1 MIPSL
6 PFKSSFSFSV
16 SPFRFPRFPFCSLN
30 RSPAVPY
37 PSDSAPSALFP
48 SVPAGADSV
57 PPADRPAVPRDAVA
71 PAGTDGLLLLHDP
84 PLAKRAPLP
93 AELAPQ
99 ALLSAERPAGE
110 LLEGHALEEA
120 VPRGESGMLM
130 GSGTAAGL
138 LEFALPQGG
147 RGEATAGYEGEYEA
161 MLAGSGEGYIDEGGA
176 MLMEMDAARRA
187 GAQPGN
193 AAQQGSA
200 GQTGHGGEAGG
211 EADPAGESA
220 ENETGVWTSTLIEHS
235 QSRVKKGKRCPVCST
250 RCGNSSKFCSV
261 CHSPFK
267 TISKTGRVGFPRG
280 CVVKRYR
287 CSVEGCG
294 ALFHYES
301 QLLAHMRTHNHIK
314 VSPAGRVEGRRS
326 SARSARSSSRR
337 RAV

>member
-1 MIPSL
+1 M
-6 PFKSSFSFSV
+6 
-16 SPFRFPRFPFCSLN
+16 RFPRFPFRSLN
-30 RSPAVPY
+30 RSPAVSY
-37 PSDSAPSALFP
+37 PADAAPGGLFP
-48 SVPAGADSV
+48 SVPAGPDPV
-57 PPADRPAVPRDAVA
+57 PPAERPAVPRDGVS
-71 PAGTDGLLLLHDP
+71 PAGPDGLLLLHDP
-84 PLAKRAPLP
+84 PLAKRAAPLP

-99 ALLSAERPAGE
+99 PLLGGERPAGE
-110 LLEGHALEEA
+110 LLEGQALEEA
-120 VPRGESGMLM
+120 RGESGMLM
-130 GSGTAAGL
+130 GSGGASGL

-147 RGEATAGYEGEYEA
+147 RSEATAGYEGEYEA
-161 MLAGSGEGYIDEGGA
+161 ILAGTGEGYIDEGGA

-187 GAQPGN
+187 GAQTGNAGPPGN
-193 AAQQGSA
+193 AGPA
-200 GQTGHGGEAGG
+200 GHGGEAGG
-211 EADPAGESA
+211 EADPAGESG

-267 TISKTGRVGFPRG
+267 TISKTGRSGFPRG

-314 VSPAGRVEGRRS
+314 VSPAGRVESRRS